1 MSTKLDKQALRQKI
15 QELDIDTEMKSQL
28 LSLVNEQKKYGLVWE
43 DKPEEV
49 EAQLK
54 EQLPVFTEVT
64 ERAIIS
70 DDANAPNHIII
81 EGDNLQALTTLSYTH
96 AGKIDVIYIDP
107 PYNTGNKNFV
117 YNDSFVDKADGYHH
131 SKWLSFMKKRLN
143 IAKHLLSDKGVIFI
157 SIDDNEQ
164 AQLKLLCDEIF
175 DEKNNVGIMC
185 RATGTNTGQ
194 GTNKLGSSF
203 DYCLIYANENFKLKG
218 VNLTEKDLKRFKNKD
233 EGGAYS
239 TIQLR
244 KTGSADRRADRPN
257 MFYPVIAPDG
267 TEVFPFG
274 PYNYLSRWRVVKSS
288 YEKLLKNNM
297 IVWKESKTTVPI
309 VIDGISKSKWNPY
322 VKYYAEGKTKHISNL
337 LLDIDGNKKAS
348 FEIKEIFGNNVTFD
362 YPKPTGFIKLLE
374 YISTNKYSTI
384 LDFFAGSGTTLHA
397 TMQLNAEDG
406 GHRQC
411 ILVTNNENKI
421 CENVT
426 YERNKRVIN
435 GYTTPKGEEVEGLKK
450 NNLRYYK
457 TEFVSSEQ
465 TNKNKQALITTATSL
480 LCIKNN
486 VYIEQPDFYGKKL
499 CKNDVRYF
507 DDGKTRMLII
517 YNELYVPVIA
527 EMLKTI
533 DIDYKILIYVFSN
546 TRYVFLNTRYVFSNT
561 NNAYAGNFEEVT
573 DKVTLCALPTAIYDA
588 CKKVIKPNNVDVVS
602 VTTDNKEC
610 KA

>member
-1 MSTKLDKQALRQKI
+1 MSTKLDKQALLQKI

-117 YNDSFVDKADGYHH
+117 YNDSFVDKEDGYHH

>member
-1 MSTKLDKQALRQKI
+1 MTKLDKQALQQKI
-15 QELDIDTEMKSQL
+15 QELDIDNEMKSQL

-49 EAQLK
+49 ETQLQ

-70 DDANAPNHIII
+70 DDVNAPNHIII

-107 PYNTGNKNFV
+107 PYNTGNKKFV
-117 YNDSFVDKADGYHH
+117 YNDSFVDKEDGYQH

-175 DEKNNVGIMC
+175 GEKNNVGIMC

-203 DYCLIYANENFKLKG
+203 DYCLIYSKENFKLKG

-348 FEIKEIFGNNVTFD
+348 LEIKEIFGNNVTFD

-426 YERNKRVIN
+426 Y
-435 GYTTPKGEEVEGLKK
+435 
-450 NNLRYYK
+450 
-457 TEFVSSEQ
+457 
-465 TNKNKQALITTATSL
+465 
-480 LCIKNN
+480 
-486 VYIEQPDFYGKKL
+486 
-499 CKNDVRYF
+499 
-507 DDGKTRMLII
+507 
-517 YNELYVPVIA
+517 
-527 EMLKTI
+527 
-533 DIDYKILIYVFSN
+533 
-546 TRYVFLNTRYVFSNT
+546 
-561 NNAYAGNFEEVT
+561 
-573 DKVTLCALPTAIYDA
+573 
-588 CKKVIKPNNVDVVS
+588 
-602 VTTDNKEC
+602 
-610 KA
+610 

>member
-1 MSTKLDKQALRQKI
+1 MSTKLDKQALLQKI

-117 YNDSFVDKADGYHH
+117 YNDSFVDKEDGYHH

-588 CKKVIKPNNVDVVS
+588 YKKVIKPNNVDVVS
-602 VTTDNKEC
+602 VTTYNKEC

>member
-1 MSTKLDKQALRQKI
+1 MATKLDKQALLQKI
-15 QELDIDTEMKSQL
+15 KELDIDTEMKSQL

-49 EAQLK
+49 EAQLQ

-117 YNDSFVDKADGYHH
+117 YNDSFVDKEDGYHH

-175 DEKNNVGIMC
+175 DEKNNVGTMC

-297 IVWKESKTTVPI
+297 IVWKESKATVPI

-546 TRYVFLNTRYVFSNT
+546 TRYVFSNT

-573 DKVTLCALPTAIYDA
+573 DKVTLCALPAAIYDA

>member
-1 MSTKLDKQALRQKI
+1 MATKLDKQALLQKI
-15 QELDIDTEMKSQL
+15 KELDIDTEMKSQL

-49 EAQLK
+49 EAQLQ

-117 YNDSFVDKADGYHH
+117 YNDSFVDKEDGYHH

-143 IAKHLLSDKGVIFI
+143 IVKHLLSDKGVIFI

-175 DEKNNVGIMC
+175 DEKNNVGTMC

-297 IVWKESKTTVPI
+297 IVWKESKATVPI

-546 TRYVFLNTRYVFSNT
+546 TRYVFSNT

-573 DKVTLCALPTAIYDA
+573 DKVTLCALPAAIYDA

>member
-1 MSTKLDKQALRQKI
+1 
-15 QELDIDTEMKSQL
+15 
-28 LSLVNEQKKYGLVWE
+28 
-43 DKPEEV
+43 
-49 EAQLK
+49 
-54 EQLPVFTEVT
+54 
-64 ERAIIS
+64 
-70 DDANAPNHIII
+70 
-81 EGDNLQALTTLSYTH
+81 
-96 AGKIDVIYIDP
+96 
-107 PYNTGNKNFV
+107 
-117 YNDSFVDKADGYHH
+117 
-131 SKWLSFMKKRLN
+131 MKKRLN

-203 DYCLIYANENFKLKG
+203 DYCLIYSKENFKLKG

-322 VKYYAEGKTKHISNL
+322 VKYYADGKTKHISNL

-457 TEFVSSEQ
+457 TEFVSSEH
-465 TNKNKQALITTATSL
+465 TNKNKQAFITAATSL

-527 EMLKTI
+527 NMLKTI

-546 TRYVFLNTRYVFSNT
+546 TSYVFLNTRYVFSNT
-561 NNAYAGNFEEVT
+561 NNVYAGNFEEVT
-573 DKVTLCALPTAIYDA
+573 DKVTLCALPAAIYDA